1 MRAKRDLSSY
11 YHECCFSPV
20 SSTLIKE
27 IENGNF
33 CTWPVLTVTAVHKYL
48 QTSIA
53 TVKGYMK
60 QQRKKYGQPEKKWT
74 LIRNRK
80 RQKITGG
87 TGECYVT
94 TTQIPEAGE
103 LFPDQTGRFPVTS
116 SEDIKYTII
125 MYDYNSNFILCEA
138 MKSMTRDQILRAFR
152 TLHE

>member
-94 TTQIPEAGE
+94 ITPIAETGE
-103 LFPDQTGRFPVTS
+103 VFSDQTGRFPITS
-116 SEDIKYTII
+116 SKGNKYIII
-125 MYDYNSNFILCEA
+125 MYNYNSNYIPGEA
-138 MKSMTRDQILRAFR
+138 MKFRMGDEILRAFR